1 MSTRLPLRR
10 RGAWRNLPTAVWRQW
25 RAERALARRG
35 ISFRDTNPRA
45 LRAAYGRMRADEFAA
60 INARQNWANW
70 RTIPALVRRI
80 PLPGPWKVL
89 DLGSGQGDSTE
100 VLAWCCPRRSEFLGY
115 DLAPA
120 ALRHAAARRYRHESG
135 GLAKVRF
142 RRQSIDKHWR
152 DVDGRPIDDA
162 SVTLVNASGI
172 LGHHIDHRRMVR
184 IVAELARVLRPGG
197 WALLDL
203 GPTFDRRRMTELLDD
218 FALLPVAHQRSCWL
232 DPFGQI
238 AFCKG
243 EPLESGELA
252 TNELAAKRAGRRQPL
267 AKSLSV

>member
-1 MSTRLPLRR
+1 MSNRTALRR
-10 RGAWRNLPTAVWRQW
+10 RGAWRNLPAAIWRQW

-35 ISFRDTNPRA
+35 ISFRNTNPRA

-60 INARQNWANW
+60 INARQTWANW

-100 VLAWCCPRRSEFLGY
+100 VLAWCCPRGSDFLGY

-120 ALRHAAARRYRHESG
+120 ALRHAAGRRYRHASG

-142 RRQSIDKHWR
+142 RRQSIDQRWR
-152 DVDGRPIDDA
+152 DVDGSPIEDA

-172 LGHHIDHRRMVR
+172 FGHHVDHRCMAR
-184 IVAELARVLRPGG
+184 IAAEIARVLSPGG

-203 GPTFDRRRMTELLDD
+203 GPTIDRRRLTEMLYGL
-218 FALLPVAHQRSCWL
+218 ALFPAAYQRSCWL
-232 DPFGQI
+232 DPFGQL
-238 AFCKG
+238 AFRKAG
-243 EPLESGELA
+243 SSTAIDRSES
-252 TNELAAKRAGRRQPL
+252 ELAAQRATQRRSRAVYLPT
-267 AKSLSV
+267 